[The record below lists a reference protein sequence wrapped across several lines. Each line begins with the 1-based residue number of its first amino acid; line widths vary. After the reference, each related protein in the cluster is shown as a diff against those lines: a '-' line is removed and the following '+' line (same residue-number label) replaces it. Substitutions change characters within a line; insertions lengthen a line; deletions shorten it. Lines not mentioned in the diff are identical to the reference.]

1 MLRFKKENSEVLNLN
16 LIIFMMIILRRHH
29 FRKLYIEC
37 YNLININNNENAKFK
52 EIENWK

>member
-1 MLRFKKENSEVLNLN
+1 MLGFKKENNEVLNLN